1 MKMIVL
7 VAATAA
13 VDVDTNVDL
22 KAASP
27 YTNYGCQC
35 DSLTFTTGRTTHGNC
50 FSTDKTGAKW
60 CYLPLSGSTCTDS
73 RSGGF
78 HSTRFPGR
86 KWSYEACATPAVP
99 FNNNNNQYNNCI
111 QRYGQNSNLCAPY
124 INNGGSGFNN
134 NGGSGFNNG
143 GSGFNN
149 GGSGFNNGCTG
160 GRCSN
165 SGSGGSGY
173 NGGSGCTGGRCNN
186 NGGSGFNS
194 GCTGGR
200 CNNNGGSGF
209 NNGCTGG
216 RCNNNGGSGFNGG
229 SSNGC
234 TLNDI
239 LYNTNGCGNSNSGSN
254 SGFNSGSSS
263 GYNNGRNTGTNG
275 RTSGGTRSSSSSS
288 GSSKVNFGK

>member
-1 MKMIVL
+1 MGTESSRQKTNTVEQQRITYTMKMLVLLSGL

-27 YTNYGCQC
+27 YTNYGFQC

-50 FSTDKTGAKW
+50 FSTDKSGAKW

-134 NGGSGFNNG
+134 
-143 GSGFNN
+143 
-149 GGSGFNNGCTG
+149 GCTG

-173 NGGSGCTGGRCNN
+173 NGG
-186 NGGSGFNS
+186 S

-254 SGFNSGSSS
+254 SGFNSG
-263 GYNNGRNTGTNG
+263 YNNGRNTGTSG

-288 GSSKVNFGK
+288 GS